1 MSYHDE
7 MIMDVAALEQFAWE
21 VNMDVDYPVEP
32 RPIVEA
38 DQKRL
43 LRNKKGQYTAVWGD
57 LYAYDEQRNVFVPNP
72 INDCAVSY
80 VVDALPCKSA
90 TSDPVG
96 YHNLT
101 AADL

>member
-7 MIMDVAALEQFAWE
+7 MIMDAAALEQFAWE
-21 VNMDVDYPVEP
+21 QRMGVDYPVEP
-32 RPIVEA
+32 HTIGEA

-43 LRNKKGQYTAVWGD
+43 LRNKKGHYTAVWGD
-57 LYAYDEQRNVFVPNP
+57 LFAYDEQRNVFVPHL
-72 INDCAVSY
+72 ISDCALSY
-80 VVDALPCKSA
+80 VVDTLPCKAA

-96 YHNLT
+96 YHNLK